1 MFSVMQQEQEECE
14 RRLERWV
21 GPFVDAGISLAALA
35 VVRRGEANAR
45 EAAENIADYTTGF
58 MKVDEARMA
67 RELEALEKKGY
78 VRYKDGRYQITP
90 LGKRHMYQMLKQW
103 NRYVD
108 SMNNLWGCY
117 YGT

>member
-1 MFSVMQQEQEECE
+1 MPQEQEECE

-21 GPFVDAGISLAALA
+21 IPFMDAGISLAALA
-35 VVRRGEANAR
+35 VVRRGEVNAS
-45 EAAENIADYTTGF
+45 EAAENIADYTAGL
-58 MKVDEARMA
+58 MKVDEVRLTP
-67 RELEALEKKGY
+67 ELEALVEKGY
-78 VRYKDGRYQITP
+78 VERHGGRYRITT
-90 LGKRHMYQMLKQW
+90 LGKRHMFLMLKQW